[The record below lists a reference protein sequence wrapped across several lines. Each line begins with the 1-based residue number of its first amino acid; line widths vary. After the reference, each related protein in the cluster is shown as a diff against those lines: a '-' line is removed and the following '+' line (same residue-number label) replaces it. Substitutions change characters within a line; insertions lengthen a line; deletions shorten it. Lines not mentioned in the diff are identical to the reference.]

1 MKLGYCQWGM
11 PNVPLE
17 VALPRLAA
25 MGYQGVEVAV
35 IPRFVTELSTLD
47 GERRRAIRRLFDDHN
62 LAITAVAAHSDI
74 TTADCDEL
82 AVSLARLHGAIQ
94 LAAEWA
100 RPDQPGIVVSLVGGR
115 PDQWEERRD
124 ALVERVGALDRYAA
138 ERGVTYALEL
148 HVGTALDFPHK
159 LMWLMQQIDSP
170 TLRMN
175 FDQSHTETM
184 GIPISESVPLLAPLS
199 VHTHLKDQRGLWP
212 NHEFLTPGEGPFDY
226 VEYLRAMDAAGYQG
240 FIMAEVSFM
249 RQAKADYEPFVHA
262 AFAYRVLDYAF
273 QAAGVSRDP
282 N

>member
-11 PNVPLE
+11 PAVPLE
-17 VALPRLAA
+17 QAVPRLAA
-25 MGYQGVEVAV
+25 MGYQGIEIAV
-35 IPRFVTELSTLD
+35 IPRFTTELSTLD
-47 GERRRAIRRLFDDHN
+47 GERRRAIRKLCDENHM
-62 LAITAVAAHSDI
+62 AITAVAAHSDI
-74 TTADCDEL
+74 VSAEGEDL
-82 AVSLARLHGAIQ
+82 AANLRRLRDAID

-100 RPDQPGIVVSLVGGR
+100 RPDQPGIVVSLAGGS
-115 PDQWEERRD
+115 PDEWEAKRD
-124 ALVERVGALDRYAA
+124 MLADRLGELDRYATA
-138 ERGVTYALEL
+138 CGVTYAAEL
-148 HVGTALDFPHK
+148 HIGTVLDLPDK
-159 LMWLMQQIDSP
+159 MIWLLDKVHSP

-175 FDQSHTETM
+175 FDIRHCETM
-184 GIPISESVPLLAPLS
+184 GIPIAQSVPLLAPLS
-199 VHTHLKDQRGLWP
+199 VHTHVKDQRGLWP